1 MIRTIQIPASKSIS
15 NRLLILQALF
25 ENISIQNLATAQ
37 DTIVLQN
44 ALNNLDSTQI
54 NIGHAGTAMRFLTAF
69 LSIQEGK
76 TFVLDGSSR
85 MRQRPIG
92 ILVDALRQI
101 GATIDYIE
109 AEGYPPLQITGQK
122 LEKNSITID
131 ASVSSQYIS
140 ALLLIGAALP
150 KGININLEGKNVS
163 KPYIL
168 MTLSLLNQ
176 LEIETEISKNKI
188 VVLPQKS
195 IRKKK
200 FIIES
205 DWSSASYFYAK
216 MAVSQEKEM
225 YLKYYWQD
233 SLQGDS
239 QLVGIFEKLGVK
251 TAFLADHTIKLSKI
265 PDFSLAQKL
274 SFDLLQMPDIAQ
286 TLAVTC
292 LALQIDCNLYGLQTL
307 RIKETDRLLA
317 LKTEIEKLGTTV
329 IIDDDS
335 LQLINKG
342 KLKNNI
348 SIATYE
354 DHRMAMSFAVLQ
366 EIVRIEI
373 ENKDVVKKSFPN
385 FWELFD

>member
-1 MIRTIQIPASKSIS
+1 MHSIQIPASKSIS

-25 ENISIQNLATAQ
+25 DGISIKNLATAQ

-44 ALNNLDSTQI
+44 ALKNLDNTLI

-69 LSIQEGK
+69 LSIQKGK

-109 AEGYPPLQITGQK
+109 ADGYPPLQITGQK
-122 LEKNSITID
+122 LEKNNITID
-131 ASVSSQYIS
+131 ASLSSQYIS

-150 KGININLEGKNVS
+150 KGLNINLEGKNVS

-176 LEIETEISKNKI
+176 LKIETEISENKI

-225 YLKYYWQD
+225 FLKYYWQD

-239 QLVGIFEKLGVK
+239 QLVSIFEKLGVK
-251 TAFLADHTIKLSKI
+251 TEFLADHTIKLSKI

-292 LALQIDCNLYGLQTL
+292 LALQIDCKLYGLQTL

-317 LKTEIEKLGTTV
+317 LKTEIEKFGATV
-329 IIDDDS
+329 IIDDNS

-366 EIVRIEI
+366 EIVKIKI

>member
-1 MIRTIQIPASKSIS
+1 
-15 NRLLILQALF
+15 
-25 ENISIQNLATAQ
+25 
-37 DTIVLQN
+37 
-44 ALNNLDSTQI
+44 
-54 NIGHAGTAMRFLTAF
+54 MRFLTAF

-225 YLKYYWQD
+225 HLKYYWQD

-317 LKTEIEKLGTTV
+317 LKTEIEKLGATV